1 MKAWLNKLLGSALP
15 DDIQARLSEAL
26 HELHEPLTG
35 RSFAQW
41 LVSAQK
47 NPLGHLSLVFEVPFP
62 AQSLWAD
69 WREQII
75 ARAHIAGITLSQV
88 DFVTRIQA
96 HQVQSS
102 IEPIKGVLN
111 VIAVA
116 SGKGGVGKSTTAVN
130 LALALA
136 DEGAK
141 VGILDADIYGPS
153 MPLLLGL
160 TGSRPYSNDGKS
172 MEPLEAYH
180 VKVNSIGFLI
190 EADSPMIWRGP
201 VLTSSL
207 MQLLNETNWGS
218 LDYLIVDLPPGTGDA
233 QLTLAQKIPVA
244 GSIIITTPQDLA
256 LLDARK
262 GYKMF
267 EKVNIPVLG
276 IVENMAVH
284 VCSHC
289 GHVEHIFGQ
298 GGGEKMARDFD
309 VPLLASLPLD
319 MSIRQQADGG
329 RPTVIAEPQSAISRA
344 YRELAHQVSAR
355 LANRP
360 QSYAN
365 KFGKIE
371 VKAVG

>member
-1 MKAWLNKLLGSALP
+1 MKAWLNKLFAKALP
-15 DDIQARLSEAL
+15 EEVRERLSQAL
-26 HELHEPLTG
+26 QDQYEPLTQQV
-35 RSFAQW
+35 FADW
-41 LVSAQK
+41 LVSAQI
-47 NPLGHLSLVFEVPFP
+47 NPLGGLSLVFEVPFP
-62 AQSLWAD
+62 AQSLWSD
-69 WREQII
+69 WREQLI
-75 ARAHIAGITLSQV
+75 ARAKTFALAVSQI
-88 DFVTRIQA
+88 DFVTVIKSRQSQA
-96 HQVQSS
+96 S
-102 IEPIKGVLN
+102 IEPIVGVSN

-136 DEGAK
+136 GEGAK

-160 TGSRPYSNDGKS
+160 SGERPYSNDGKT
-172 MEPLEAYH
+172 MEPLEKYG

-201 VLTSSL
+201 VLTGSL
-207 MQLLNETNWGS
+207 MQLLNETNWGN
-218 LDYLIVDLPPGTGDA
+218 LDFLVVDLPPGTGDA

-244 GSIIITTPQDLA
+244 GSLIVTTPQDLA

-276 IVENMAVH
+276 LVENMAVH
-284 VCSHC
+284 ICSQC

-298 GGGEKMARDFD
+298 GGGEKMARDFEL
-309 VPLLASLPLD
+309 PLLASLPLD

-329 RPTVIAEPQSAISRA
+329 RPSVVADPQGSIARA
-344 YRELAHQVSAR
+344 YRDLAHRLSAR

-371 VKAVG
+371 VKSVS